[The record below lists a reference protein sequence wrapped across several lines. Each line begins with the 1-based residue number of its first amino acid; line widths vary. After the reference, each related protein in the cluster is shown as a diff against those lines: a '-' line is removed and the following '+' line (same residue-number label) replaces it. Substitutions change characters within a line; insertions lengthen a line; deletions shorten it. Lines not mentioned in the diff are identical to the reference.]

1 MLTVKANQENVF
13 TLVRAYAIY
22 ATNDSSSW
30 VEGKDYTIDVTV
42 TGPDGTDL
50 QAKTGVSTTYGSTHT
65 ACLFVE
71 GGSLKITL
79 TPIGD
84 KARAI
89 CLSPPP

>member
-1 MLTVKANQENVF
+1 MF

-50 QAKTGVSTTYGSTHT
+50 QAKMAAPTPP
-65 ACLFVE
+65 ACLW
-71 GGSLKITL
+71 
-79 TPIGD
+79 
-84 KARAI
+84 RAAA
-89 CLSPPP
+89 